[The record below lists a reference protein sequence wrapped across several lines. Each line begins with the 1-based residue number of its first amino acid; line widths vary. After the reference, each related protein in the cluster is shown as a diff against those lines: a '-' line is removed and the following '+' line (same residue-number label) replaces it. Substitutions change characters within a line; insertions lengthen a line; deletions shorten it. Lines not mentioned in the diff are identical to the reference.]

1 MFSLGEVVATFLT
14 FAALLLEIFVL
25 VSGSGNLPVLRDLY
39 FVVVEYGTKFTRL
52 GLWGSCYGTG
62 DTVNECST
70 PTVPFNWPEAEGLGV
85 KLSVDLPDS
94 IYLAIFILF
103 WIAFLANALAMM
115 VTLFTFF
122 RRVPSFI
129 LAFVTLMATVALC
142 IIFVMVIIAATKI
155 GDAANQVNVTTHIGP
170 STWMLLGSMVASA
183 LATGWYAFHCMCRRK
198 RSTTPDTFKY

>member
-1 MFSLGEVVATFLT
+1 MLT
-14 FAALLLEIFVL
+14 LL
-25 VSGSGNLPVLRDLY
+25 VSSRI
-39 FVVVEYGTKFTRL
+39 R
-52 GLWGSCYGTG
+52 GSCYGTG

-70 PTVPFNWPEAEGLGV
+70 PTVPFNWRKWFLHEYVILVSVIWCKWLIIYIAEAEGLGV